1 MDFSTFL
8 LNALIEEAY
17 IMTKV
22 TFLGAGSTVFA
33 RQLITDILQIEGL
46 DEGTIALVDIDARR
60 LELAHQIAELLV
72 AKSGKNWRVESS
84 TERREV
90 LAGSDFLINTIEV
103 AGLAN

>member
-1 MDFSTFL
+1 
-8 LNALIEEAY
+8 
-17 IMTKV
+17 MTKI

-72 AKSGKNWRVESS
+72 AKVARTGALNPRPSGGQCSRAATS
-84 TERREV
+84 
-90 LAGSDFLINTIEV
+90 
-103 AGLAN
+103 